1 MQLDLFGGFV
11 PSFVSDAIE
20 WASYSN
26 GELILL
32 INGGYGVGEWLR
44 QNLELKSFA
53 MQPDGKIAIRAIA
66 PQWVSEFKNKKWQG
80 GSGSS
85 HPLNDL
91 AW

>member
-1 MQLDLFGGFV
+1 MQLDLFGSFV
-11 PSFVSDAIE
+11 PSFVFDSIE
-20 WASYSN
+20 WASLQN

-44 QNLELKSFA
+44 QNLEIKKFKLQSNH
-53 MQPDGKIAIRAIA
+53 QIAVRAIA
-66 PQWVSEFKNKKWQG
+66 PKWAAEFRAKKWEG

-91 AW
+91 DW